1 MLSIIESEKTFASFL
16 AGGHAADLEIK
27 SKKRYKKT
35 IKKLSYI
42 DLWNSN
48 FLDINNR
55 VILSYAWKL
64 RSFPKYIQQLEM
76 ESLGKKANLD
86 SIFEKT
92 SQTIYGDYGPRA
104 QHSFFQMLHQG
115 TSNTCI
121 DFILNDEDSKSNK
134 LTKIQALTQNKLFNS
149 IKNKRGSVTNT
160 LSSNLYSLKGL
171 SPFNLGFLISSWE
184 HKTFITSQ
192 LLMVNPFDQ
201 FGVEE
206 GKIIIDKKFNY

>member
-1 MLSIIESEKTFASFL
+1 
-16 AGGHAADLEIK
+16 
-27 SKKRYKKT
+27 
-35 IKKLSYI
+35 
-42 DLWNSN
+42 
-48 FLDINNR
+48 
-55 VILSYAWKL
+55 
-64 RSFPKYIQQLEM
+64 
-76 ESLGKKANLD
+76 
-86 SIFEKT
+86 
-92 SQTIYGDYGPRA
+92 
-104 QHSFFQMLHQG
+104 MLHQG

-121 DFILNDEDSKSNK
+121 DFILNNEDSKSNK
-134 LTKIQALTQNKLFNS
+134 LSKIQALTQNKLFNS
-149 IKNKRGSVTNT
+149 IKNKRGSITNT